1 MIALEVHLEVIALV
15 IIVSR
20 DVGHEVKRLARLHV
34 ELGQTDGMIRNIN
47 LRIVDLEEVTR
58 DLSALEI
65 ISEAF

>member
-20 DVGHEVKRLARLHV
+20 DVGHEVKRLARLHDEV
-34 ELGQTDGMIRNIN
+34 SQNDGMIRNIN